1 MFIGRYSSALVSPY
15 SFCLF
20 LAFYNLVN
28 AFPSDRSTLTSF
40 SGLETNFFSE
50 ESGFPYL
57 TIGYEEATLEKPKFG
72 FLKFGIP
79 FLKVKELKLVV
90 DLRHTDT
97 SSILKKWQQ
106 LASQKTIGYA
116 SIEKI
121 NLTLIDSSGGKFLI
135 TSEKAKFTTSG
146 ELRLWNNVVLKKDS
160 NSSKHNKLIIYY
172 KNDSSIRVQFGSDVL
187 HKIS

>member
-1 MFIGRYSSALVSPY
+1 MFIGRYSRALVPVY

-20 LAFYNLVN
+20 IAFYNFVN
-28 AFPSDRSTLTSF
+28 AFPDDRSTLTSF
-40 SGLETNFFSE
+40 SGLETTFFSE
-50 ESGFPYL
+50 ESGLPYL
-57 TIGYEEATLEKPKFG
+57 SVGYEEATLEKPKFG

-79 FLKVKELKLVV
+79 FLKVKELKMVL
-90 DLRHTDT
+90 DLRHTDP

-106 LASQKTIGYA
+106 LASPKSIRYA

-121 NLTLIDSSGGKFLI
+121 NLTLIDSTGGKFVI
-135 TSEKAKFTTSG
+135 TSDKAKFTTTG
-146 ELRLWNNVVLKKDS
+146 ELRLWNKVVLKKDS

-172 KNDSSIRVQFGSDVL
+172 ENDSFIRVQSGSDVL

>member
-1 MFIGRYSSALVSPY
+1 ML
-15 SFCLF
+15 
-20 LAFYNLVN
+20 N
-28 AFPSDRSTLTSF
+28 AFPGDRSTLTSF
-40 SGLETNFFSE
+40 SGLETTFFSE

-57 TIGYEEATLEKPKFG
+57 TIGYEEAALAKPKFG

-90 DLRHTDT
+90 DLRHTDS

-106 LASQKTIGYA
+106 LASQKSIRYA

-135 TSEKAKFTTSG
+135 TSDKAKFTTSG
-146 ELRLWNNVVLKKDS
+146 ELRLWNKVVLKKDS

-172 KNDSSIRVQFGSDVL
+172 KNDSSIRVQFGSDIL

>member
-1 MFIGRYSSALVSPY
+1 MFMGRYSRAWVLAFN
-15 SFCLF
+15 FCLF
-20 LAFYNLVN
+20 LAFYNFVN
-28 AFPSDRSTLTSF
+28 AFPADRSTLTSF
-40 SGLETNFFSE
+40 SGLETTFFSE
-50 ESGFPYL
+50 ESGLPYL

-106 LASQKTIGYA
+106 LASQKSIRYA

-121 NLTLIDSSGGKFLI
+121 NLTLIDSTGGKFII
-135 TSEKAKFTTSG
+135 TSDKAKFTTSG
-146 ELRLWNNVVLKKDS
+146 ELRLWNKVVLKKDS
-160 NSSKHNKLIIYY
+160 NSSKHSKLTIYY
-172 KNDSSIRVQFGSDVL
+172 ENDSSIRVQSGSDVL
-187 HKIS
+187 HEIS

>member
-1 MFIGRYSSALVSPY
+1 MFMGRYSRAWVLAFN
-15 SFCLF
+15 FCLF
-20 LAFYNLVN
+20 LAFYNFVN
-28 AFPSDRSTLTSF
+28 AFPADRSTLTSF
-40 SGLETNFFSE
+40 SGLETTFFSE
-50 ESGFPYL
+50 ESGLPYL

-106 LASQKTIGYA
+106 LASQKSIRYA

-121 NLTLIDSSGGKFLI
+121 NLTLIDSTGGKFII
-135 TSEKAKFTTSG
+135 TSDKAKFTTSG
-146 ELRLWNNVVLKKDS
+146 ELRLWNSVVIIKDDEKS
-160 NSSKHNKLIIYY
+160 EYPQISMLYKSSKSIEIIVGSKLLH
-172 KNDSSIRVQFGSDVL
+172 SIS
-187 HKIS
+187 

>member
-1 MFIGRYSSALVSPY
+1 MFMGRYSRAWVLAFN
-15 SFCLF
+15 FCLF
-20 LAFYNLVN
+20 LAFYNFVN
-28 AFPSDRSTLTSF
+28 AFPADRSTLTSF
-40 SGLETNFFSE
+40 SGLETTFFSE
-50 ESGFPYL
+50 ESGLPYL

-106 LASQKTIGYA
+106 LASQKSIRYA

-121 NLTLIDSSGGKFLI
+121 NLTLIDSTGGKFVI
-135 TSEKAKFTTSG
+135 TSDKAKFTTSG
-146 ELRLWNNVVLKKDS
+146 ELRLWNKIVLIKD
-160 NSSKHNKLIIYY
+160 NKSENYDDLIIYY
-172 KNDSSIRVQFGSDVL
+172 DNDSLIRVKLGSYIL
-187 HKIS
+187 HEIS